1 MQSSLPFQTM
11 ASPFDFKRP
20 DMKEFLSRKVDLR
33 KYFNA
38 EEVAEM
44 RDVEKRR
51 YENMVQNYDMMML
64 MGKT

>member
-1 MQSSLPFQTM
+1 M

-20 DMKEFLSRKVDLR
+20 DMKEFLSRKVDLL

-51 YENMVQNYDMMML
+51 YENMVQNYDMMMI
-64 MGKT
+64 MGKLFSL